1 MERKLTLTEQ
11 VNNLELANKALRNYA
26 NELEKKLA
34 RYEHVLQCCPRF
46 RMEKQAEM
54 EQAAP
59 AYMNRAPAKRM
70 KIITTTKKKPTSM
83 PWPKPTK
90 TSSSA
95 WKTWTMTPG
104 RRTCTMRTNGK
115 IGKTFKNL
123 NHNRYLYP
131 CMEGA

>member
-59 AYMNRAPAKRM
+59 AYIESR
-70 KIITTTKKKPTSM
+70 
-83 PWPKPTK
+83 
-90 TSSSA
+90 
-95 WKTWTMTPG
+95 PG
-104 RRTCTMRTNGK
+104 QAYEDYYYDEEEAYFDALAEADEDEF
-115 IGKTFKNL
+115 IGLEDLDDDAGEENMYDAYEWEDWEDFQ
-123 NHNRYLYP
+123 
-131 CMEGA
+131 EFES